1 MWSAIASIVL
11 GVCGWGIAKLLFEP
25 LKEIIDLRR
34 EAQECL
40 IVYGDLHKD
49 APADERGQAAGTF
62 RRIGAG
68 PVSHHYAAYPWVTWA
83 YALGLRWDIHSAGEM
98 LIRIGKG
105 IQSIGYSWPNNSAD
119 VSLIRQCLRLPY
131 PEQSSMDRE
140 LMAHAAKP
148 APLDPG
154 QIGG

>member
-1 MWSAIASIVL
+1 MWSAIASVVL
-11 GVCGWGIAKLLFEP
+11 GVCGWGLAKLLFEP

-49 APADERGQAAGTF
+49 APADERRHGAETF
-62 RRIGAG
+62 CRIGAG
-68 PVSHHYAAYPWVTWA
+68 LVSHHYAAYPWVTWD
-83 YALGLRWDIHSAGEM
+83 YTSGLRWDIHSVGEM

-105 IQSIGYSWPNNSAD
+105 IQFTGYSWPNNSAD
-119 VSLIRQCLRLPY
+119 VLLIRKSLRLPY
-131 PEQSSMDRE
+131 PELSPLDRE
-140 LMAHAAKP
+140 LMAHAGKP

-154 QIGG
+154 QL